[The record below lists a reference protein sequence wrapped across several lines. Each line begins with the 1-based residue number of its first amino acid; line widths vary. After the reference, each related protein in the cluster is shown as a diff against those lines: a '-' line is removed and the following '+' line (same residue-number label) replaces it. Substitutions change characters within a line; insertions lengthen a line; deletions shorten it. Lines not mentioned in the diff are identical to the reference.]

1 MTERTGLVVL
11 SGATVVR
18 PDRID
23 SDASIVIDGDRI
35 VDVVPGPGRFARG
48 DAGAGDRH
56 FRLDGQIVVPG
67 FIDVHVHGAMGVDTL
82 DGAGAVARLADHLPR
97 WGVTAFCPTT
107 VACGPAALEPFLAE
121 VAALRIAPPAHA
133 ARVLPAHLESNFVNP
148 EFRGAQPEGCLRRPS
163 DAAAASLLPEDRS
176 KSDPHAFAAR
186 DVLQIVDQH
195 RADVG
200 IFTMAP
206 ELEGG
211 RDLLRALIASGM
223 RVSIGHSAATF
234 DQTQEAIAAGVRH
247 ATHLFNRM
255 TPMTSREPGIVGA
268 VLGSE
273 DVAAEVICDGHH
285 VHPATVHVAVASKGA
300 ARVMAITDGTAGS
313 GLPRG
318 TRAKLGRRTIV
329 VDDVA
334 RLEDGTM
341 AGSVSTMAQAF
352 ACLVTR
358 CGVDLVQAAAMCAT
372 TPARELGLVGYGVIA
387 PGMVADLTVLSAR
400 LEVVQT
406 WIAGRQVWTSARRPL

>member
-1 MTERTGLVVL
+1 MTESAGLIVL

-18 PDRID
+18 PDRIE
-23 SDASIVIDGDRI
+23 SDATIVIEGDRI
-35 VDVVPGPGRFARG
+35 IDVHPGPRRA
-48 DAGAGDRH
+48 AAGDRH
-56 FRLDGQIVVPG
+56 FRLDGHIVVPG
-67 FIDVHVHGAMGVDTL
+67 FIDVHVHGAMGTDTL
-82 DGAGAVARLADHLPR
+82 DGPGAVTRIAGHLPR

-107 VACGPAALEPFLAE
+107 VACVPAALEPFLAE
-121 VAALRIAPPAHA
+121 VAALRIAPPADA
-133 ARVLPAHLESNFVNP
+133 ARVLPAHLESNFINP

-163 DAAAASLLPEDRS
+163 DATAASLLPEDRS
-176 KSDPHAFAAR
+176 KSDPHAFSAR
-186 DVLQIVDQH
+186 EVLQVVDQH
-195 RADVG
+195 RPDIG

-211 RDLLRALIASGM
+211 RDLLRALAAAGM

-234 DQTQEAIAAGVRH
+234 DQAQEAIAAGVRH

-255 TPMTSREPGIVGA
+255 TPMTSREPGVVGA

-285 VHPATVHVAVASKGA
+285 VHPATIHVAIAAKRASK
-300 ARVMAITDGTAGS
+300 VMAITDGTSGS

-318 TRAKLGRRTIV
+318 THAHLGRRTIV

-341 AGSVSTMAQAF
+341 AGSVSTMSQIF

-358 CGVDLVQAAAMCAT
+358 CGADLVQAATMCST
-372 TPARELGLVGYGVIA
+372 TPARELGLVGHGVIA
-387 PGMVADLTVLSAR
+387 PGTIADLTVLTAR

-406 WIAGRQVWTSARRPL
+406 WIGGKQVWSSGRLVF